1 MNNVTRRVLVFFL
14 GLPILV
20 ASIFAFPAYNM
31 PVFLLIVLAASTL
44 SALELR
50 EFFGPDTKG
59 YPGSIPTVAAL
70 GALPPLVAISIVL
83 IDLPFVLLLALY
95 TLIVGIVLTSQI
107 FRQEPA
113 RFNTIN
119 TTVTAHLFIAL
130 YPGLLAAHVI
140 FLTELP
146 ESSLLLLLYLLSV
159 YLNDSMAYV
168 TGMLL
173 GRRSRS
179 LVPISP
185 NKTRIGFAG
194 GFLASVLVTV
204 VASYLLPSLLPGS
217 PLKAALFGA
226 LIGAVTIAGDLAES
240 ALKRSAEIKDSG
252 TLIPGRGGLL
262 DSIDSPLFVAP
273 FFFYAYHLFYLL

>member
-14 GLPILV
+14 GMPILV

-59 YPGSIPTVAAL
+59 YPGSIATVAAL

-83 IDLPFVLLLALY
+83 LNLPFVLLLALY

-119 TTVTAHLFIAL
+119 ATVTAHLFIAL

-146 ESSLLLLLYLLSV
+146 QSSLLLLLYLLSV

-173 GRRSRS
+173 GKRSRS

>member
-20 ASIFAFPAYNM
+20 ASIFAFPAYNR
-31 PVFLLIVLAASTL
+31 PLFLLIVLAASTL

-50 EFFGPDTKG
+50 EFFAPDTKE
-59 YPGSIPTVAAL
+59 YPGSIPAVAAL
-70 GALPPLVAISIVL
+70 GALPPLMAIFIVL
-83 IDLPFVLLLALY
+83 LDLPFVLLLALY
-95 TLIVGIVLTSQI
+95 TLIVGVVLTSQI

-113 RFNTIN
+113 AFHTIN
-119 TTVTAHLFIAL
+119 STVTAHLFIAL

-140 FLTELP
+140 FLTDLP
-146 ESSLLLLLYLLSV
+146 QSSLLLLLYLLSV

-168 TGMLL
+168 SGMLL
-173 GRRSRS
+173 GRRSRP
-179 LVPISP
+179 LVRISP
-185 NKTRIGFAG
+185 NKTRVGFLG
-194 GFLASVLVTV
+194 GFLASILVTV
-204 VASYLLPSLLPGS
+204 VASYAFPSILPGS
-217 PLKAALFGA
+217 PAKAALFGA